1 MDTEP
6 VLPTSKF
13 ISEFISDR
21 TDEHLNWEMMWI
33 FSDG

>member
-6 VLPTSKF
+6 VLPTSK
-13 ISEFISDR
+13 FISDR